1 MIPLWIISLLDIT
14 DVGEFSYTNK
24 YRISIKGKLVDGEW
38 VVDVHVYAIPYFA
51 WGCNKF
57 YTGMKGSFNSVVR
70 YYLAL
75 VINHLSKYGAEGR
88 KELLSVM
95 KGYLE

>member
-1 MIPLWIISLLDIT
+1 MIPLWIISLLNTT
-14 DVGEFSYTNK
+14 DVGEFYYNNE
-24 YRISIKGKLVDGEW
+24 YRISIRGKFLDGEW

-57 YTGMKGSFNSVVR
+57 HTGMKSSFNSVVR

-75 VINHLSKYGAEGR
+75 VINQLSEYGAEGR

-95 KGYLE
+95 RGYLE

>member
-1 MIPLWIISLLDIT
+1 MIPLWIIALLGT
-14 DVGEFSYTNK
+14 TCVGEFSYTDK
-24 YRISIKGKLVDGEW
+24 YRISIRGKFLDGEW
-38 VVDVHVYAIPYFA
+38 VVDVHVNAIPYFA

-57 YTGMKGSFNSVVR
+57 HTGMKGSFKSVVR

-75 VINHLSKYGAEGR
+75 VLNQLSEYGAEGR

-95 KGYLE
+95 KDYLE

>member
-1 MIPLWIISLLDIT
+1 MIPLWIISLLNTT
-14 DVGEFSYTNK
+14 DVGEFYYNNEYK
-24 YRISIKGKLVDGEW
+24 ISIRGKLVDGEW
-38 VVDVHVYAIPYFA
+38 VVDAHVNAIPYFA

-57 YTGMKGSFNSVVR
+57 HTGMKGSFKSVVR

-75 VINHLSKYGAEGR
+75 VLNQLSEYGAGGR

-95 KGYLE
+95 KDYLE

>member
-1 MIPLWIISLLDIT
+1 MIPLWVLLLLSTT
-14 DVGEFSYTNK
+14 DVGEFSYNDK
-24 YRISIKGKLVDGEW
+24 FRISIKGKLMDGEW
-38 VVDVHVYAIPYFA
+38 VVDVYVYAIPYFA

-57 YTGMKGSFNSVVR
+57 HTGMKGSFNVVVR

-75 VINHLSKYGAEGR
+75 VINQLSEYGAEGR

-95 KGYLE
+95 RGYLE